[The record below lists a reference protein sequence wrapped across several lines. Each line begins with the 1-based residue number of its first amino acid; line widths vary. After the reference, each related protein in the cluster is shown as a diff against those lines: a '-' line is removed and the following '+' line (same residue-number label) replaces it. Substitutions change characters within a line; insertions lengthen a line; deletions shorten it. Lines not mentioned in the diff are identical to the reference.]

1 MHDNFYN
8 HMVGKIKA
16 KHNPRTIK
24 KMFETLDCIKIFN
37 FSVMKD
43 TINKGKQQV
52 ADWKLHSEYK
62 NPSASAHH

>member
-1 MHDNFYN
+1 
-8 HMVGKIKA
+8 
-16 KHNPRTIK
+16 
-24 KMFETLDCIKIFN
+24 MFETLDCIKIFN